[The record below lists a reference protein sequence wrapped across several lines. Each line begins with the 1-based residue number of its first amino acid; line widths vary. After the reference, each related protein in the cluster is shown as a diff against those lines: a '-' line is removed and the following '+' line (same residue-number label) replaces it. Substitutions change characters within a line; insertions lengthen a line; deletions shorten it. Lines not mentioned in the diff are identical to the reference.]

1 MTTSRRTASLRRSTA
16 ETTIELTLDLDGTGN
31 AFVETGIGFFDH
43 MLNLFARHGMMDL
56 KLRAEGD
63 LHVDAHHT
71 VEDTGIVLG
80 QCLKQAL
87 GDKKGLVRYGS
98 CLLPMDESLA
108 RVAVDL
114 SGRPFHVFETPPR
127 PIDSI
132 GGNFSFTLVE
142 EFFRALAFNAGMN
155 LHQALLYGRDA
166 HHMAEALFKGTA
178 RAIDAATCIDER
190 IAGRI
195 PSTKELL

>member
-1 MTTSRRTASLRRSTA
+1 MSSQRIASLHRSTA
-16 ETTIELTLDLDGTGN
+16 ETGIELSLNLDGTGV
-31 AFVETGIGFFDH
+31 ATVDTGIGFFDH
-43 MLNLFARHGMMDL
+43 MLNLFARHGLMDL
-56 KLRAEGD
+56 TIKAKGD

-80 QCLKQAL
+80 LCLKQAL

-108 RVAVDL
+108 RVAVDFG
-114 SGRPFHVFETPPR
+114 GRPFHVFQLPGPVEPV
-127 PIDSI
+127 
-132 GGNFSFTLVE
+132 GGTFPFSLVE
-142 EFFRALAFNAGMN
+142 EFFRALTFNAGMN
-155 LHQALLYGRDA
+155 LHQTVLYGRDA

-178 RAIDAATCIDER
+178 RAMDAASRLDAR

-195 PSTKELL
+195 PSTKEAL